1 MNEAGYD
8 CETFSGAKAVLSS
21 LEERGADVLVADWD
35 LAQTNGVEFLR
46 AVAQRRPALPIVVVT
61 ERASVHLAVTAVRE
75 GAFDCIAKPF
85 TGDELRISVVRAL
98 EKVRLDREGRHL
110 QQRQEEFCASV
121 VGESAETK
129 AQLALLRRIAPS
141 RSTVLVQGESGTG
154 KEVVA
159 RLLHF
164 WSERADR
171 PFVAVNCKA
180 FAEGVLESELFGH
193 EKGAFTNAAGPRAGC
208 FERASSG
215 TLFLDEIGEI
225 NLDFQG
231 KLLRVLQEGEV
242 LRVGGSQPH
251 KVDVRVVAA
260 TSRML
265 RDEVAEGRFRE
276 ALFFRLNV
284 IPVFTMPLRER
295 RDDILPL
302 ARQFLT
308 THTAKS
314 GRRLSL
320 TAEAESALLAYPW
333 PGNIRELQNVIE
345 RAVVL
350 ASGEA
355 IRSADLLLEHNVG
368 AVTIPVAQGGSLQ
381 EDIDRAT
388 ASRITAALAATNGH
402 RAEAARSLGIDRTT
416 LYRLMKRLG
425 I

>member
-8 CETFSGAKAVLSS
+8 CEMFSSARAVLSS
-21 LEERGADVLVADWD
+21 LEERAADVLVADWD
-35 LAQTNGVEFLR
+35 LAQINGVEFLR
-46 AVAQRRPALPIVVVT
+46 AVAQRRPTLPIVVVT

-110 QQRQEEFCASV
+110 QQRQEEFCSSV
-121 VGESAETK
+121 VAESSEAK

-159 RLLHF
+159 RQLHF
-164 WSERADR
+164 WSERANR

-193 EKGAFTNAAGPRAGC
+193 EKGAFTNAAAARAGC

-284 IPVFTMPLRER
+284 IPIFTMPLRER
-295 RDDILPL
+295 RDDI
-302 ARQFLT
+302 
-308 THTAKS
+308 TAVSASFPRRPHCQKQPS
-314 GRRLSL
+314 TDIERRGRKR
-320 TAEAESALLAYPW
+320 AALL
-333 PGNIRELQNVIE
+333 
-345 RAVVL
+345 
-350 ASGEA
+350 S
-355 IRSADLLLEHNVG
+355 
-368 AVTIPVAQGGSLQ
+368 VA
-381 EDIDRAT
+381 R
-388 ASRITAALAATNGH
+388 
-402 RAEAARSLGIDRTT
+402 
-416 LYRLMKRLG
+416 
-425 I
+425 